1 MICSTFSF
9 VGVARF
15 VARTSVSF
23 SQIAF
28 FWMRYDRR
36 TTAGAWKRQ
45 PGRPRKALGQLN
57 FVARFRP
64 GVIDAFSQVALICCS
79 T

>member
-23 SQIAF
+23 SQVGF
-28 FWMRYDRR
+28 SWVRYNRR
-36 TTAGAWKRQ
+36 TTADARKRQ
-45 PGRPRKALGQLN
+45 PERP
-57 FVARFRP
+57 
-64 GVIDAFSQVALICCS
+64 
-79 T
+79 